1 MMTVNKIKMN
11 GLIWVKVEIVREILN
26 SLVKKQTQ
34 IDRIISQLS
43 KKNNKITFLENSNT
57 SVRKK

>member
-43 KKNNKITFLENSNT
+43 KKNNKITFLENSST